1 MNPEDRYDNQWVG
14 NDGQNGHERQPGRE
28 SYNNGR
34 NRSRESHQMRER
46 RRRARRNRMILKCLL
61 VAVLLVILIVL
72 MTSLLLNKR
81 GENSPAATG
90 SSVSFENSSGELQTD
105 SSVPETTVTDT
116 PTPTPSPTPQ
126 IISGDSLYS
135 TNAVMV
141 RRSDGAVL
149 LDKGSRERIYPASMT
164 KILTAIVAIENL
176 PNLDEQITVTAEQIN
191 PLYEEGASL
200 AGFSAGETVT
210 VRDLLYG
217 VLLPSGAEACV
228 AVAERVAGSEAAFVD
243 LMNQKVQELSLT
255 DTHFVTDSG
264 LHDDNHYTT
273 CADIAAILEYA
284 LQNETFRT
292 VFTAH
297 DYTTAPTEYHP
308 EGLYMENTMFQNL
321 ESDTLSNGGVIEGG
335 KTGFTDEAQLCLAS
349 LASVYDQEYILVT
362 AHAEG
367 NHYTEP
373 YHVLDAVNAYSQIE
387 DPNTL
392 Q

>member
-141 RRSDGAVL
+141 RRSDGA
-149 LDKGSRERIYPASMT
+149 G
-164 KILTAIVAIENL
+164 ENL
-176 PNLDEQITVTAEQIN
+176 
-191 PLYEEGASL
+191 SL
-200 AGFSAGETVT
+200 IYDKNF
-210 VRDLLYG
+210 
-217 VLLPSGAEACV
+217 
-228 AVAERVAGSEAAFVD
+228 
-243 LMNQKVQELSLT
+243 
-255 DTHFVTDSG
+255 DS
-264 LHDDNHYTT
+264 N
-273 CADIAAILEYA
+273 
-284 LQNETFRT
+284 R
-292 VFTAH
+292 
-297 DYTTAPTEYHP
+297 
-308 EGLYMENTMFQNL
+308 
-321 ESDTLSNGGVIEGG
+321 SN
-335 KTGFTDEAQLCLAS
+335 
-349 LASVYDQEYILVT
+349 
-362 AHAEG
+362 
-367 NHYTEP
+367 
-373 YHVLDAVNAYSQIE
+373 
-387 DPNTL
+387 
-392 Q
+392 